1 MNKKTGSADFSGRL
15 WKLFTSVRLTVVVLL
30 SLAVSS
36 IVGTII
42 PQNKRPDEYLNEY
55 GEFLYKILSAF
66 DIFDMY
72 HSWWFR
78 FLLLT
83 LTVNVIVCS
92 THRFSALWKIL
103 SVKNPFFNVSKFRNL
118 SNKEEFTD
126 SRSPEELRSIYMP
139 IVSRNFGYRRIEET
153 DNGLCIFAEKG
164 RWTRVGVYVIHLSVV
179 LLLIG
184 GLIGSIFGFKGFV
197 NIPEG
202 KTIDSIR
209 LYNTGKTQ
217 KLNFKIR
224 CDNFNV
230 KFYDSGAP
238 SEYRSKL
245 TILEQGKSVLT
256 RNIIVNHPLRY
267 KGINIFQ
274 SSYGELPP
282 REITLNFKNSAT
294 GINYKKK
301 VSVGQQFDLPGDM
314 GQFVIKG
321 HRDSYNFRGHD
332 LGKTFMGILTPN
344 DGSHVHVIM
353 PVRFPVFD
361 RMRKGDMIISV
372 EDYDHRYYTGLQ
384 VTRDPG
390 ILVVYSGFVIMIIGC
405 FITFFMSHQRLCV
418 EIRKSGKK
426 SSIMVAGTANKNKLG
441 MQSRIKKIVKSLRI
455 NQ

>member
-1 MNKKTGSADFSGRL
+1 MNNKTGSANFSGRL
-15 WKLFTSVRLTVVVLL
+15 WKLFASVRLTIIVLL
-30 SLAVSS
+30 SLAVTS

-42 PQNKRPDEYLNEY
+42 PQNKSADAYLNEY
-55 GEFLYKILSAF
+55 GEFFYKILSAF

-72 HSWWFR
+72 HSWWFQA
-78 FLLLT
+78 LLLM
-83 LTVNVIVCS
+83 LIVNVVVCS

-103 SVKNPFFNVSKFRNL
+103 SVKNPSFNVSKFRNL

-126 SRSPEELRSIYMP
+126 SRSPEDLKRIYVP
-139 IVSRNFGYRRIEET
+139 IVSRSFGYRRIEET

-164 RWTRVGVYVIHLSVV
+164 RWTRAGVYVIHFSVV

-202 KTIDSIR
+202 KTIDNIR
-209 LYNTGKTQ
+209 LYNTGKAQ

-224 CDNFNV
+224 CDNFNI

-238 SEYRSKL
+238 SEYCSTL

-274 SSYGELPP
+274 ASYGELPH
-282 REITLNFKNSAT
+282 REIALNFKDRVT
-294 GINYKKK
+294 GISYKKK
-301 VSVGQQFDLPGDM
+301 VSMGQQFDIPGDM

-321 HRDSYNFRGHD
+321 YRDSYDFRGHN

-344 DGSHVHVIM
+344 SGNLAHVIL
-353 PVRFPVFD
+353 PVRFPFFD
-361 RMRKGDMIISV
+361 ERIRNDDLIISV

-390 ILVVYSGFVIMIIGC
+390 VLVVYSGFVIMIIGC
-405 FITFFMSHQRLCV
+405 FITFFVSHQRLCV
-418 EIRKSGKK
+418 EISKSGKK
-426 SSIMVAGTANKNKLG
+426 SRVMVAGTANKNKLG
-441 MQSRIKKIVKSLRI
+441 MQSRIKKIAKSMGK
-455 NQ
+455 

>member
-1 MNKKTGSADFSGRL
+1 MNKKTGFADFFGRL

-30 SLAVSS
+30 SLAVTS

-42 PQNKRPDEYLNEY
+42 PQNKSVDAYLHEY

-118 SNKEEFTD
+118 SNKEEFID

-153 DNGLCIFAEKG
+153 DNGLYIFAEKG
-164 RWTRVGVYVIHLSVV
+164 RWTRVGVYVIHLSVI

-202 KTIDSIR
+202 ETINSIR
-209 LYNTGKTQ
+209 LYNTGKAQ

-238 SEYRSKL
+238 SEYRSTL

-282 REITLNFKNSAT
+282 REITLNFKNRAT
-294 GINYKKK
+294 GISHKKK
-301 VSVGQQFDLPGDM
+301 VSLGQQFDLPGDM

-332 LGKTFMGILTPN
+332 LGKTFIGILTPN

-441 MQSRIKKIVKSLRI
+441 MQIRIKKIVKSLRI

>member
-1 MNKKTGSADFSGRL
+1 MNKKTESSNFFSRL
-15 WKLFTSVRLTVVVLL
+15 WKLFASVRLTVVILL

-42 PQNKRPDEYLNEY
+42 RQNESPAVSIDRY
-55 GEFLYKILSAF
+55 GEFIYKIFSVL

-72 HSWWFR
+72 HSWWFQA
-78 FLLLT
+78 LLLM
-83 LTVNVIVCS
+83 LVINVVVCS
-92 THRFSALWKIL
+92 TNRFSALWKIL
-103 SVKNPFFNVSKFRNL
+103 SVKNPFFNVSKFRSL

-126 SRSPEELRSIYMP
+126 SRSPEELRSIYVP

-164 RWTRVGVYVIHLSVV
+164 RWTRIGVYVIHFSVV

-230 KFYDSGAP
+230 KFYDSGVP
-238 SEYRSKL
+238 SEYRSTL
-245 TILEQGKSVLT
+245 TILEQGESVLT
-256 RNIIVNHPLRY
+256 RDIIVNHPLRY

-274 SSYGELPP
+274 SGYGELPP
-282 REITLNFKNSAT
+282 REITLNFKNRAT
-294 GINYKKK
+294 GISYKKK
-301 VSVGQQFDLPGDM
+301 VSVGQQFDIPGDM

-332 LGKTFMGILTPN
+332 LGKTFMGVFIPN

-390 ILVVYSGFVIMIIGC
+390 VLVVYSGFVIMIIGC

-441 MQSRIKKIVKSLRI
+441 MQSRIKKIVKSLSK
-455 NQ
+455 